1 MFKKI
6 LSLIALVVALAVL
19 YTCGKSDEDEAAKP
33 QNSDANITKTV
44 DETIAPSAEY
54 DPNKPDIIDAMK
66 ENAGVMS
73 EQEIAE
79 AIQRARLNAETA
91 AKKTGQNAEQ
101 IKQAGDA
108 AEAVATKAFAVEGDS
123 LK

>member
-6 LSLIALVVALAVL
+6 LSLITLVVALAVL
-19 YTCGKSDEDEAAKP
+19 YTCGKSDEDVASKP
-33 QNSDANITKTV
+33 QSSDANISDTGDKTIEPPV
-44 DETIAPSAEY
+44 EY

-66 ENAGVMS
+66 ENAGVMT

-79 AIQRARLNAETA
+79 AIQRARLNAEAA

-108 AEAVATKAFAVEGDS
+108 AEAVAAKAFAIEADS